1 MNTSQV
7 LVLSPPHLPTFPPSA
22 HSGPAF
28 AIDWAAMHFPRRLGR
43 AALAFVVGAAVA
55 PALGAQDSRGDI
67 SPNPEVRKLEFRGVS
82 DAIDLDDLKA
92 HIYTTAT
99 RCRSFL
105 LAPIC
110 AFSNYRGFEERH
122 YLDHKELARD
132 VLRIQVYYFRKGFRE
147 AQVDTAVTR
156 LNEKEVAVR
165 FDVVEGPPTLV
176 ASLDIVYDSTI
187 LAPKKVRDL
196 TLLHLREPLD
206 LFAMDTMRVNF
217 QNALWE
223 LGYAD
228 ALVDTSS
235 VVHEGAH
242 TADVQ
247 FRLVPNHLTT
257 VGSIVIRG
265 TDEVAP
271 RTVLNLLNFKPGDL
285 YRRSALLE
293 SQRNLYE
300 SNLFKLAAIDVP
312 QSFDTAKTVNIVL
325 REAQLHE
332 ARVSVGFNT
341 VDYVQTEGRFTHY
354 NLLGGARRL
363 DVTGAVGN
371 LFARSLNGKG
381 IFHKQSPDTT
391 ITGSAADFLQ
401 PTWQTSISLTQ
412 PAFIRAKNTLG
423 ITAFAQRRSLP
434 AVFIDRGYG
443 GDVTFTRP
451 VGVRAPLSLTYRFEV
466 TRVEANPPYFCV
478 NFGVCDTTTISALLG
493 HQRLSPLQLQLQVDR
508 SDEPLNP
515 TTGYRATGQLEHASR
530 ITVSDYAYNRA
541 YGEGS
546 LYHRMGSKRNV
557 LAFHARL
564 GFVRPMTGPGGDNV
578 LHPRKRFYAG
588 GSQSVRGY
596 GENQLGPRILTLPH
610 GYLLHSEDVR
620 GGPCDATSEAI
631 RFCNPNDARDSVL
644 KDGKYPTVGDDK
656 FTPRPLGGTSLL
668 EGSVEYRFGLPLV
681 KALQGAVFLDGA
693 VLGERVLNP
702 LQGVNTLANLVHGTG
717 AITPGFGIRYISP
730 VGPIRMD
737 LGFNPSRA
745 EKLAVVTE
753 LEENGKRVIIP
764 LETPRDYSA
773 TGTSTSGFRGFLN
786 RLTLH
791 FSIGQAY

>member
-1 MNTSQV
+1 
-7 LVLSPPHLPTFPPSA
+7 
-22 HSGPAF
+22 
-28 AIDWAAMHFPRRLGR
+28 MHFPRRLGR
-43 AALAFVVGAAVA
+43 AALAMLVGAALA

-67 SPNPEVRKLEFRGVS
+67 SPTPEVRKLEFRGVS
-82 DAIDLDDLKA
+82 DAIDLEDLKA

-99 RCRSFL
+99 KCVSFL

-122 YLDHKELARD
+122 YLDHQELTRD
-132 VLRIQVYYFRKGFRE
+132 VLRIKVYYYRKGFRE
-147 AQVDTAVTR
+147 AEVDTTVTP
-156 LNEKEVAVR
+156 LSEKEVAVR
-165 FDVVEGPPTLV
+165 FDIVEGPPTV
-176 ASLDIVYDSTI
+176 VTAVDVVYDST
-187 LAPKKVRDL
+187 LLTPKKVKSL
-196 TLLHLREPLD
+196 TLLHTGEPLD

-235 VVHEGAH
+235 VVQEAAH
-242 TADVQ
+242 TAQVQ
-247 FRLVPNHLTT
+247 FRLVANHLTT
-257 VGSIVIRG
+257 IDQIVITG
-265 TDEVAP
+265 LDEISP
-271 RTVLNLLNFKPGDL
+271 KTVRNLLTFKQGDL
-285 YRRSALLE
+285 YRRSTILE
-293 SQRNLYE
+293 SQRSLYE

-312 QSFDTAKTVNIVL
+312 QSFDTAKTVNVVL

-363 DVTGAVGN
+363 DVTGTVGN
-371 LFARSLNGKG
+371 LFAHSLNGKG

-401 PTWQTSISLTQ
+401 PTWQASISLTQ
-412 PAFIRAKNTLG
+412 PAFIRARNTLG

-434 AVFIDRGYG
+434 TVFIDRGYG

-478 NFGVCDTTTISALLG
+478 NFGVCDTTTIGALLG
-493 HQRLSPLQLQLQVDR
+493 HQRLSPLLLQLQVDR
-508 SDEPLNP
+508 SDQPLNP
-515 TTGYRATGQLEHASR
+515 TTGYRTTAQLEHASR
-530 ITVSDYAYNRA
+530 LTVSDFAYNRA
-541 YGEGS
+541 YGDGS
-546 LYHRMGSKRNV
+546 LYHTMGGTGNRKSV
-557 LAFHARL
+557 LAFHLRL
-564 GFVRPMTGPGGDNV
+564 GFVRPMKGPRGDDV

-610 GYLLHSEDVR
+610 EYLLHTQDIR
-620 GGPCDATSEAI
+620 GGQCDPTSEAI
-631 RFCNPNDARDSVL
+631 RYCDPNDARDSVP
-644 KDGKYPTVGDDK
+644 KNGVYPTVGDDK

-668 EGSVEYRFGLPLV
+668 EGSVEYRFPLPLIQS
-681 KALQGAVFLDGA
+681 LQGAAFLDGA

-702 LQGVNTLANLVHGTG
+702 LQGVSTLANLVHGTG
-717 AITPGFGIRYISP
+717 AITPGVGIRYISP
-730 VGPIRMD
+730 VGPIRVD

-753 LEENGKRVIIP
+753 LVENGKRVIVP
-764 LETPRDYSA
+764 LETPRLYSP
-773 TGTSTSGFRGFLN
+773 TGSSAGGFRGFLN

-791 FSIGQAY
+791 LSIGQAY

>member
-1 MNTSQV
+1 
-7 LVLSPPHLPTFPPSA
+7 
-22 HSGPAF
+22 
-28 AIDWAAMHFPRRLGR
+28 MHFPRRLRR
-43 AALAFVVGAAVA
+43 AALALAVGAAVA

-67 SPNPEVRKLEFRGVS
+67 SSTPEVRKLEFRGVS
-82 DAIDLDDLKA
+82 DAIDLEDLKA

-99 RCRSFL
+99 KCRSFL

-122 YLDHKELARD
+122 YLDHQELARD
-132 VLRIQVYYFRKGFRE
+132 VLRIKVYYYRKGYRE
-147 AQVDTAVTR
+147 AEVDTTVTP

-165 FDVVEGPPTLV
+165 FDVVEGPPTMLTAV
-176 ASLDIVYDSTI
+176 DVVYDST
-187 LAPKKVRDL
+187 LLTPKKVKSL
-196 TLLHLREPLD
+196 TLLHTGEPLD

-228 ALVDTSS
+228 ALVDSSS
-235 VVHEGAH
+235 VVQDASN
-242 TADVQ
+242 TAQVQ
-247 FRLVPNHLTT
+247 FRLVANHLTT
-257 VGSIVIRG
+257 IDNVVITG
-265 TDEVAP
+265 LDEISP
-271 RTVLNLLNFKPGDL
+271 KTVLNLLTFRKGDL
-285 YRRSALLE
+285 YRRSTVLE
-293 SQRNLYE
+293 SQRALYE
-300 SNLFKLAAIDVP
+300 SNLFRLAALDVP
-312 QSFDTAKTVNIVL
+312 QSFDTAKTVNVVL

-341 VDYVQTEGRFTHY
+341 VDFVQTEGRFTHY

-363 DVTGAVGN
+363 DVTGTVGN
-371 LFARSLNGKG
+371 LFAGSLNGKG
-381 IFHKQSPDTT
+381 IFHKQTPDTT
-391 ITGSAADFLQ
+391 ITGSGADFLQ

-412 PAFIRAKNTLG
+412 PAFIRARNTLAL
-423 ITAFAQRRSLP
+423 TAFAQRRSLP

-451 VGVRAPLSLTYRFEV
+451 VVVRAPLSLSYRFEV

-478 NFGVCDTTTISALLG
+478 NFGVCDTTTIGALLG
-493 HQRLSPLQLQLQVDR
+493 HQRLSPLLLQLQVDR
-508 SDEPLNP
+508 SDQPLNP
-515 TTGYRATGQLEHASR
+515 TTGYRASGQVEHASR
-530 ITVSDYAYNRA
+530 ITVSDFAYNRA
-541 YGEGS
+541 YGDGS
-546 LYHRMGSKRNV
+546 LYHTMGGTGNRRSV
-557 LAFHARL
+557 LAFHLRL
-564 GFVRPMTGPGGDNV
+564 GFVRPMTGPNGDNV

-610 GYLLHSEDVR
+610 GYLIHARDIN
-620 GGPCDATSEAI
+620 GGPCDFTSEAI
-631 RFCNPNDARDSVL
+631 RFCDPNTARDSVD
-644 KDGKYPTVGDDK
+644 KDNDGVFPTIGDDK

-668 EGSVEYRFGLPLV
+668 EGSVEYRFPLPIIRSV
-681 KALQGAVFLDGA
+681 QGAVFLDGA

-730 VGPIRMD
+730 VGPIRID

-753 LEENGKRVIIP
+753 IEENGKRVIIP
-764 LETPRDYSA
+764 LETPRLYSA
-773 TGTSTSGFRGFLN
+773 TGSGAGGFRGFLN

>member
-1 MNTSQV
+1 
-7 LVLSPPHLPTFPPSA
+7 
-22 HSGPAF
+22 
-28 AIDWAAMHFPRRLGR
+28 MHFPRRLGR
-43 AALAFVVGAAVA
+43 AALAMAVGAALA
-55 PALGAQDSRGDI
+55 PALGAQASSSDI
-67 SPNPEVRKLEFRGVS
+67 SPTPEVRKLEFRGVS
-82 DAIDLDDLKA
+82 DAIDLEDLKSR
-92 HIYTTAT
+92 IYTTAT
-99 RCRSFL
+99 KCRSVL

-122 YLDHKELARD
+122 YLDHQELTRD
-132 VLRIQVYYFRKGFRE
+132 VLRIKVYYYRKGYRE
-147 AQVDTAVTR
+147 TQVDTTVTP

-165 FDVVEGPPTLV
+165 FDVVEGPPTLLTSV
-176 ASLDIVYDSTI
+176 DVVYDST
-187 LAPKKVRDL
+187 LLSPKKVRSL
-196 TLLHLREPLD
+196 TLLHVGEPLD
-206 LFAMDTMRVNF
+206 LFAMDTMRVAF

-228 ALVDTSS
+228 ALVDSSS
-235 VVHEGAH
+235 VVDAAAH
-242 TADVQ
+242 TAQVQ
-247 FRLVPNHLTT
+247 FRLVANQLTT
-257 VGSIVIRG
+257 IGSIVVTG
-265 TDEVAP
+265 TDEISP
-271 RTVLNLLNFKPGDL
+271 KTVRNLLTFKEGDL
-285 YRRSALLE
+285 YRRSAILE
-293 SQRNLYE
+293 SQRSLYE

-363 DVTGAVGN
+363 DVTGTIGN
-371 LFARSLNGKG
+371 LMARSLNGKG
-381 IFHKQSPDTT
+381 IFHKQNPDTT

-401 PTWQTSISLTQ
+401 PTWQTSVSLTQ
-412 PAFIRAKNTLG
+412 PAFIRAKNTLALS
-423 ITAFAQRRSLP
+423 AFAQRRSLP

-478 NFGVCDTTTISALLG
+478 NFGVCDTTTIGALLG
-493 HQRLSPLQLQLQVDR
+493 HQRLSPALLTLQVDR
-508 SDEPLNP
+508 SDQPLNP
-515 TTGYRATGQLEHASR
+515 TTGYRARGELEHASR
-530 ITVSDYAYNRA
+530 FTVSDYAYNRV

-546 LYHRMGSKRNV
+546 LYHTMGGTDNRRSV
-557 LAFHARL
+557 LAFHLRL
-564 GFVRPMTGPGGDNV
+564 GFVRPMTGPSGDNV

-610 GYLLHSEDVR
+610 GFLIHAEDTR
-620 GGPCDATSEAI
+620 GGQCDATSEEI
-631 RFCNPNDARDSVL
+631 RFCNPNTARDSVDDNN
-644 KDGKYPTVGDDK
+644 DGVFDIVGPDK

-668 EGSVEYRFGLPLV
+668 EGSVEYRFPLPFIRS
-681 KALQGAVFLDGA
+681 LQGAAFLDGA

-702 LQGVNTLANLVHGTG
+702 LEGVSTLANLVHGTG
-717 AITPGFGIRYISP
+717 AITPGFGIRYLSP
-730 VGPIRMD
+730 VGPIRID

-745 EKLAVVTE
+745 ENLAVVTE
-753 LEENGKRVIIP
+753 LTENGKRRIIP
-764 LETPRDYSA
+764 LETPRLYSA
-773 TGTSTSGFRGFLN
+773 TGSGAGGFRGFLN

-791 FSIGQAY
+791 LSIGQAY

>member
-1 MNTSQV
+1 
-7 LVLSPPHLPTFPPSA
+7 
-22 HSGPAF
+22 
-28 AIDWAAMHFPRRLGR
+28 MHFPRRLRR
-43 AALAFVVGAAVA
+43 AALALAVGAAVA

-67 SPNPEVRKLEFRGVS
+67 SSTPEVRKLEFHGVS
-82 DAIDLDDLKA
+82 DAVDLEDLKA

-99 RCRSFL
+99 KCRSFL

-122 YLDHKELARD
+122 YLDHQELARD
-132 VLRIQVYYFRKGFRE
+132 VLRIKVYYYRKGYRE
-147 AQVDTAVTR
+147 TQVDTTVKP

-165 FDVVEGPPTLV
+165 FDVVEGPPTLLTAV
-176 ASLDIVYDSTI
+176 DVVYDST
-187 LAPKKVRDL
+187 LLSPKKVRSL
-196 TLLHLREPLD
+196 TLLKVGQPLD

-228 ALVDTSS
+228 ALVDSSS
-235 VVHEGAH
+235 VVQDASN
-242 TADVQ
+242 TAQVQ
-247 FRLVPNHLTT
+247 FRLVANHLTT
-257 VGSIVIRG
+257 IDNVVITG
-265 TDEVAP
+265 LDEISP
-271 RTVLNLLNFKPGDL
+271 KTVLNLLTFRKGDL
-285 YRRSALLE
+285 YRRSTVLE
-293 SQRNLYE
+293 SQRALYE
-300 SNLFKLAAIDVP
+300 SNLFRLAALDVP
-312 QSFDTAKTVNIVL
+312 QSFDTAKTVNVVL

-363 DVTGAVGN
+363 DVTGTVGN
-371 LFARSLNGKG
+371 LFAGSLNGKG
-381 IFHKQSPDTT
+381 IFHKQTPDTT
-391 ITGSAADFLQ
+391 ITGSGADFLQ

-412 PAFIRAKNTLG
+412 PAFIRARNTLAL
-423 ITAFAQRRSLP
+423 TAFAQRRSLP

-451 VGVRAPLSLTYRFEV
+451 VGVRAPLSLSYRFEV

-478 NFGVCDTTTISALLG
+478 NFGVCDTTTIGALLG
-493 HQRLSPLQLQLQVDR
+493 HQRLSPLLLQLQVDR
-508 SDEPLNP
+508 SDQPLNP
-515 TTGYRATGQLEHASR
+515 TTGYRASGQVEHASR
-530 ITVSDYAYNRA
+530 ITVSDFAYNRA
-541 YGEGS
+541 YGDGS
-546 LYHRMGSKRNV
+546 LYHTMGGTGNRRSV
-557 LAFHARL
+557 LAFHLRL
-564 GFVRPMTGPGGDNV
+564 GFVRPMTGPNGDNV

-610 GYLLHSEDVR
+610 GYLIHARDIN
-620 GGPCDATSEAI
+620 GGPCDFTSEAI
-631 RFCNPNDARDSVL
+631 RFCDPNTARDSVD
-644 KDGKYPTVGDDK
+644 KDNDGVFPTIGDDK

-668 EGSVEYRFGLPLV
+668 EGSVEYRFPLPIIRSV
-681 KALQGAVFLDGA
+681 QGAVFLDGA

-717 AITPGFGIRYISP
+717 AITPGFGVRYLSP
-730 VGPIRMD
+730 VGPIRID

-753 LEENGKRVIIP
+753 IEENGKRVIIP
-764 LETPRDYSA
+764 LETPRLYSA
-773 TGTSTSGFRGFLN
+773 TGSGAGGFRGFLN

>member
-1 MNTSQV
+1 
-7 LVLSPPHLPTFPPSA
+7 
-22 HSGPAF
+22 
-28 AIDWAAMHFPRRLGR
+28 MHFPRRLGR
-43 AALAFVVGAAVA
+43 AALALLVGAAVA

-67 SPNPEVRKLEFRGVS
+67 SPTPEVRKLEFRGVS
-82 DAIDLDDLKA
+82 DAIDLEDLKA

-99 RCRSFL
+99 KCRSFL

-122 YLDHKELARD
+122 YLDHQELARD
-132 VLRIQVYYFRKGFRE
+132 VLRIKVYYYRKGYRE
-147 AQVDTAVTR
+147 TQVDTTVSR

-165 FDVVEGPPTLV
+165 FDVVEGPPTMV
-176 ASLDIVYDSTI
+176 TAVDVVYDST
-187 LAPKKVRDL
+187 LLTPKKVKSL
-196 TLLHLREPLD
+196 TLLHPGEPLD

-235 VVHEGAH
+235 VVQDAAH
-242 TADVQ
+242 TARVQ
-247 FRLVPNHLTT
+247 FRLVANHLTT
-257 VGSIVIRG
+257 ISNIAITGLHEIS
-265 TDEVAP
+265 P
-271 RTVLNLLNFKPGDL
+271 KTVRNLLTFKEGDL
-285 YRRSALLE
+285 YRRSSLLE
-293 SQRNLYE
+293 SQRSLYE

-312 QSFDTAKTVNIVL
+312 QSFDTAKTVNVVL

-332 ARVSVGFNT
+332 ARASVGFNT
-341 VDYVQTEGRFTHY
+341 VDYVQTDGRFTHY
-354 NLLGGARRL
+354 NLFGGARRL

-412 PAFIRAKNTLG
+412 PAFIRARNTLG

-478 NFGVCDTTTISALLG
+478 NFGVCDTTTIGALLG
-493 HQRLSPLQLQLQVDR
+493 HQRLSPLLLQLQVDR
-508 SDEPLNP
+508 SDQPLNP
-515 TTGYRATGQLEHASR
+515 TTGYRTSAQLEHASR
-530 ITVSDYAYNRA
+530 LTVSDFAYNRA
-541 YGEGS
+541 YGDGA
-546 LYHRMGSKRNV
+546 LYHTMGGKGNRRSV
-557 LAFHARL
+557 LAFHLRL
-564 GFVRPMTGPGGDNV
+564 GFVRPMKGPRGDDV

-620 GGPCDATSEAI
+620 GGQCDATTEAI
-631 RFCNPNDARDSVL
+631 RYCNPDDARDSVL

-668 EGSVEYRFGLPLV
+668 EGSVEYRFPLPLIRS
-681 KALQGAVFLDGA
+681 LQGAAFLDGA

-702 LQGVNTLANLVHGTG
+702 LQGVSTLANLVHGTG
-717 AITPGFGIRYISP
+717 AITPGVGIRYISP
-730 VGPIRMD
+730 VGPIRVD

-753 LEENGKRVIIP
+753 LVENGKRVIIP
-764 LETPRDYSA
+764 LETPRLYSP
-773 TGTSTSGFRGFLN
+773 TGSSAGGFKGFLN

-791 FSIGQAY
+791 LSIGQAY

>member
-1 MNTSQV
+1 
-7 LVLSPPHLPTFPPSA
+7 
-22 HSGPAF
+22 
-28 AIDWAAMHFPRRLGR
+28 MHFPRRLGR
-43 AALAFVVGAAVA
+43 AALALVVSAAVA

-67 SPNPEVRKLEFRGVS
+67 SSTPEVRKLEFRGVS
-82 DAIDLDDLKA
+82 NAIDLEDLKA

-99 RCRSFL
+99 KCRSFL

-122 YLDHKELARD
+122 YLDHQELARD
-132 VLRIQVYYFRKGFRE
+132 VLRIKVYYYRKGYRE
-147 AQVDTAVTR
+147 TQVDTTVTP

-165 FDVVEGPPTLV
+165 FDIAEGPPTLV
-176 ASLDIVYDSTI
+176 TSMDIVYDST
-187 LAPKKVRDL
+187 LLSPKKVKSL
-196 TLLHLREPLD
+196 TLLHAGEPLD
-206 LFAMDTMRVNF
+206 LFRMDTMTVSF

-228 ALVDTSS
+228 ALVDSSS
-235 VVHEGAH
+235 VVHDQTN

-247 FRLVPNHLTT
+247 FRLVANHLTT
-257 VGSIVIRG
+257 IGSIAITG
-265 TDEVAP
+265 TQKIMP
-271 RTVLNLLNFKPGDL
+271 KTVLNLLTFKPGDL
-285 YRRSALLE
+285 YRRSAILE
-293 SQRNLYE
+293 SQRSLYE

-312 QSFDTAKTVNIVL
+312 QSFDTAKTVNVVV

-332 ARVSVGFNT
+332 ARVSFGFNT
-341 VDYVQTEGRFTHY
+341 VDYFQTEGRFTDY

-363 DVTGAVGN
+363 DLTGTVGN
-371 LFARSLNGKG
+371 LFARPLNGKG
-381 IFHKQSPDTT
+381 IFHRQNPDTT

-401 PTWQTSISLTQ
+401 PTWQTSASLTQ
-412 PAFIRAKNTLG
+412 PAFLRAKNTLALS
-423 ITAFAQRRSLP
+423 AFAQRRSLP

-466 TRVEANPPYFCV
+466 TRVEANAPYFCV
-478 NFGVCDTTTISALLG
+478 NFGVCDTTTYSALLG
-493 HQRLSPLQLQLQVDR
+493 HQRLSPVTLQLQVDR
-508 SDEPLNP
+508 SDQPLNP

-530 ITVSDYAYNRA
+530 LTVSDFAYNRA

-546 LYHRMGSKRNV
+546 LYHSMGSKRNV
-557 LAFHARL
+557 LAFHARI
-564 GFVRPMTGPGGDNV
+564 GFVRPMKGPSGDDV

-610 GYLLHSEDVR
+610 GYLIHAEDVR
-620 GGPCDATSEAI
+620 GGPCDATSEEI

-644 KDGKYPTVGDDK
+644 KNGQYPTVGDEK

-668 EGSVEYRFGLPLV
+668 EGSVEYRFGLPFIQS
-681 KALQGAVFLDGA
+681 LQGAVFVDGA

-702 LQGVNTLANLVHGTG
+702 LAGVSTLADLVHGTG
-717 AITPGFGIRYISP
+717 AITPGFGVRYLSP
-730 VGPIRMD
+730 VGPIRID
-737 LGFNPSRA
+737 LGFNPSRS

-753 LEENGKRVIIP
+753 LEENGKRVIVP
-764 LETPRDYSA
+764 LETPRTYSA
-773 TGTSTSGFRGFLN
+773 TGTSAGGIRGLLN

-791 FSIGQAY
+791 LSIGQAY

>member
-1 MNTSQV
+1 
-7 LVLSPPHLPTFPPSA
+7 
-22 HSGPAF
+22 
-28 AIDWAAMHFPRRLGR
+28 MHFPRRLGR
-43 AALAFVVGAAVA
+43 AALALVVGAAVA

-67 SPNPEVRKLEFRGVS
+67 SPTPEVRKLEFRGVS

-122 YLDHKELARD
+122 YLDHRELARD
-132 VLRIQVYYFRKGFRE
+132 VLRIKVYYFRKGFRE
-147 AQVDTAVTR
+147 AQVDTAVTQ

-176 ASLDIVYDSTI
+176 TSVDIVYDST
-187 LAPKKVRDL
+187 LLTPKKVRDL
-196 TLLHLREPLD
+196 TLLRAGQPLD
-206 LFAMDTMRVNF
+206 LFAMDTMRLGF

-228 ALVDTSS
+228 ALVDSSS
-235 VVHEGAH
+235 VVHEEAH
-242 TADVQ
+242 TAEVQ
-247 FRLVPNHLTT
+247 FRLVANHLTT
-257 VGSIVIRG
+257 IGKITVTG
-265 TDEVAP
+265 TDDVNP
-271 RTVLNLLNFKPGDL
+271 RTVLNMLNFKVGDL
-285 YRRSALLE
+285 YRRSSLLE

-312 QSFDTAKTVNIVL
+312 QSFDTAKTVNVVL

-341 VDYVQTEGRFTHY
+341 VDYVQTEGRFTNY
-354 NLLGGARRL
+354 NTFGGARRL
-363 DVTGAVGN
+363 DLTGTVGN
-371 LFARSLNGKG
+371 LMARSLNGKG
-381 IFHKQSPDTT
+381 IFHKQNPDTT

-401 PTWQTSISLTQ
+401 PTWQTSASLTQ
-412 PAFIRAKNTLG
+412 PAFIRAKNTLAL
-423 ITAFAQRRSLP
+423 TAFAQRRSLP

-451 VGVRAPLSLTYRFEV
+451 IGVRAPLSLTYRFEV

-478 NFGVCDTTTISALLG
+478 NFGVCDTTTMSALLG
-493 HQRLSPLQLQLQVDR
+493 HQRLSPLQLQVQVDR

-515 TTGYRATGQLEHASR
+515 STGYRATGQLEHASR

-541 YGEGS
+541 YGEAS
-546 LYHRMGSKRNV
+546 LYHRLGGKLNV
-557 LAFHARL
+557 VAFHARL

-610 GYLLHSEDVR
+610 GYLINAPDIR

-631 RFCNPNDARDSVL
+631 RFCDPNFATDSEPD
-644 KDGKYPTVGDDK
+644 KNGKFPRVGDDK

-668 EGSVEYRFGLPLV
+668 EGSVEYRFPMPLI
-681 KALQGAVFLDGA
+681 KSLQGAVFVDGA

-702 LQGVNTLANLVHGTG
+702 LAGVNTLANLVHGTG
-717 AITPGFGIRYISP
+717 AITPGAGIRYISP
-730 VGPIRMD
+730 VGPIRID

-753 LEENGKRVIIP
+753 LEENGKRVIVP
-764 LETPRDYSA
+764 LETPRTYSA

-791 FSIGQAY
+791 LSIGQAY

>member
-1 MNTSQV
+1 
-7 LVLSPPHLPTFPPSA
+7 
-22 HSGPAF
+22 
-28 AIDWAAMHFPRRLGR
+28 MHFPRRLGR
-43 AALAFVVGAAVA
+43 AALAMLVGAALA

-67 SPNPEVRKLEFRGVS
+67 SPTPEVRKLEFRGVS
-82 DAIDLDDLKA
+82 DAIDLEDLKA

-99 RCRSFL
+99 KCVSFL

-122 YLDHKELARD
+122 YLDHQELTRD
-132 VLRIQVYYFRKGFRE
+132 VLRIKVYYYRKGFRE
-147 AQVDTAVTR
+147 AEVDTTVTP
-156 LNEKEVAVR
+156 LSEKEVAVR
-165 FDVVEGPPTLV
+165 FDIVEGPPTV
-176 ASLDIVYDSTI
+176 VTAVDVVYDST
-187 LAPKKVRDL
+187 LLTPKKVKSL
-196 TLLHLREPLD
+196 TLLHTGEPLD

-235 VVHEGAH
+235 VVQEAAH
-242 TADVQ
+242 TAQVQ
-247 FRLVPNHLTT
+247 FRLVANHLTT
-257 VGSIVIRG
+257 IDQIVITG
-265 TDEVAP
+265 LDEISP
-271 RTVLNLLNFKPGDL
+271 KTVRNLLTFKQGDL
-285 YRRSALLE
+285 YRRSTILE
-293 SQRNLYE
+293 SQRSLYE

-312 QSFDTAKTVNIVL
+312 QSFDTAKTVNVVL

-363 DVTGAVGN
+363 DVTGTVGN
-371 LFARSLNGKG
+371 LFAHSLNGKG

-401 PTWQTSISLTQ
+401 PTWQASISLTQ
-412 PAFIRAKNTLG
+412 PAFIRARNTLG

-478 NFGVCDTTTISALLG
+478 NFGVCDTTTIGALLG
-493 HQRLSPLQLQLQVDR
+493 HQRLSPLLLQLQVDR
-508 SDEPLNP
+508 SDQPLNP
-515 TTGYRATGQLEHASR
+515 TTGYRTTAQLEHASR
-530 ITVSDYAYNRA
+530 LTVSDFAYNRA
-541 YGEGS
+541 YGDGS
-546 LYHRMGSKRNV
+546 LYHTMGGTGNRKSV
-557 LAFHARL
+557 LAFHLRL
-564 GFVRPMTGPGGDNV
+564 GFVRPMKGPRGDDV

-610 GYLLHSEDVR
+610 EYLLHTQDIR
-620 GGPCDATSEAI
+620 GGQCDPTSEAI
-631 RFCNPNDARDSVL
+631 RYCDPNDARDSVP
-644 KDGKYPTVGDDK
+644 KNGVYPTVGDDK

-668 EGSVEYRFGLPLV
+668 EGSVEYRFPLPLIQS
-681 KALQGAVFLDGA
+681 LQGAAFLDGA

-702 LQGVNTLANLVHGTG
+702 LQGVSTLANLVHGTG
-717 AITPGFGIRYISP
+717 AITPGVGIRYISP
-730 VGPIRMD
+730 VGPIRVD

-753 LEENGKRVIIP
+753 LVENGKRVIVP
-764 LETPRDYSA
+764 LETPRLYSP
-773 TGTSTSGFRGFLN
+773 TGSSAGGFRGFLN

-791 FSIGQAY
+791 LSIGQAY

>member
-1 MNTSQV
+1 M
-7 LVLSPPHLPTFPPSA
+7 HL
-22 HSGPAF
+22 
-28 AIDWAAMHFPRRLGR
+28 PRRLGR
-43 AALAFVVGAAVA
+43 AALALAVSAAVA
-55 PALGAQDSRGDI
+55 PALGAQGSRGDI
-67 SPNPEVRKLEFRGVS
+67 SSTPEVRKLEFRGVS
-82 DAIDLDDLKA
+82 DAIDLADLESR
-92 HIYTTAT
+92 IYTTAT
-99 RCRSFL
+99 KCRSFL

-132 VLRIQVYYFRKGFRE
+132 VLRIKVYYYQKGYRE
-147 AQVDTAVTR
+147 TQVDTAVTR

-165 FDVVEGPPTLV
+165 FDIVEGPPTLITDV
-176 ASLDIVYDSTI
+176 NVVYDST
-187 LAPKKVRDL
+187 LLTPKKVRSL
-196 TLLHLREPLD
+196 TLLHPGEPLD

-235 VVHEGAH
+235 VVND
-242 TADVQ
+242 TARTARVQ
-247 FRLVPNHLTT
+247 FRLVPNQVTT
-257 VGSIVIRG
+257 IGNVVITG
-265 TDEVAP
+265 TKEIAP
-271 RTVLNLLNFKPGDL
+271 RTVLNLLSFRQGDL
-285 YRRSALLE
+285 YRRSTILE

-300 SNLFKLAAIDVP
+300 SNLFKLATIEVP
-312 QSFDTAKTVNIVL
+312 QTFDTAKTVNIVL

-332 ARVSVGFNT
+332 ARASVGFNT
-341 VDYVQTEGRFTHY
+341 VDYVQTEGRYTDY
-354 NLLGGARRL
+354 NLFGGARRL
-363 DVTGAVGN
+363 DVTGTAGN
-371 LFARSLNGKG
+371 LMARSLNGKG
-381 IFHKQSPDTT
+381 IFHKQNPDTT

-412 PAFIRAKNTLG
+412 PSFLSAVKNSLAL
-423 ITAFAQRRSLP
+423 TAFAQRRSLP

-443 GDVTFTRP
+443 GDVTFTRL
-451 VGVRAPLSLTYRFEV
+451 VGVRAPLSLMYRFEV

-478 NFGVCDTTTISALLG
+478 NFGVCDTTTINTLLG
-493 HQRLSPLQLQLQVDR
+493 HQRLSPLLLQIQADR
-508 SDEPLNP
+508 SDQPLNP
-515 TTGYRATGQLEHASR
+515 TTGYRAHGELEHASR
-530 ITVSDYAYNRA
+530 LTVSDYAYNRA

-546 LYHRMGSKRNV
+546 LYHRMGGRNSV

-564 GFVRPMTGPGGDNV
+564 GFVRAMTGSNGDNV

-610 GYLLHSEDVR
+610 GYLIHALDAN
-620 GGPCDATSEAI
+620 GNPCDASSEAI
-631 RFCNPNDARDSVL
+631 RFCDPNTATDSQPDKNGVF
-644 KDGKYPTVGDDK
+644 KPIGPDK

-668 EGSVEYRFGLPLV
+668 EGSVEYRFPLPLV
-681 KALQGAVFLDGA
+681 KSLQGAVFVDGA
-693 VLGERVLNP
+693 VVGERVLNP
-702 LQGVNTLANLVHGTG
+702 LRGVSTLANLVKGTG
-717 AITPGFGIRYISP
+717 AITPGFGVRYLSP
-730 VGPIRMD
+730 VGPIRVD

-764 LETPRDYSA
+764 LETPRLYDA
-773 TGTSTSGFRGFLN
+773 TGSGTSGIRGLLN

-791 FSIGQAY
+791 LSIGQAY

>member
-1 MNTSQV
+1 
-7 LVLSPPHLPTFPPSA
+7 
-22 HSGPAF
+22 
-28 AIDWAAMHFPRRLGR
+28 MHFPRRLGR
-43 AALAFVVGAAVA
+43 AALAMLVGAAVA

-67 SPNPEVRKLEFRGVS
+67 SPTPEVRKLEFRGVS
-82 DAIDLDDLKA
+82 DAIDLEDLKA

-99 RCRSFL
+99 KCRSFL

-122 YLDHKELARD
+122 YLDHQELARD
-132 VLRIQVYYFRKGFRE
+132 VLRIKVYYYRKGYRE
-147 AQVDTAVTR
+147 AEVDTTVTP

-165 FDVVEGPPTLV
+165 FDVVEGPPTMLTAV
-176 ASLDIVYDSTI
+176 DVVYDST
-187 LAPKKVRDL
+187 LLTPKKVKSL
-196 TLLHLREPLD
+196 TLLHPGEPLD

-235 VVHEGAH
+235 VVQEAAH
-242 TADVQ
+242 TAQVQ
-247 FRLVPNHLTT
+247 FRLVANHLTT
-257 VGSIVIRG
+257 ISSIVITG
-265 TDEVAP
+265 LDEISP
-271 RTVLNLLNFKPGDL
+271 KTVRNLLTFKAGDL
-285 YRRSALLE
+285 YRRSSILE
-293 SQRNLYE
+293 SQRSLYE

-363 DVTGAVGN
+363 DVTGTVGN
-371 LFARSLNGKG
+371 LFAGSLNGKG

-412 PAFIRAKNTLG
+412 PAFIRARNTLG

-478 NFGVCDTTTISALLG
+478 NFGVCDTTTIGALLG
-493 HQRLSPLQLQLQVDR
+493 HQRLSPLMLQLQVDR
-508 SDEPLNP
+508 SDQPLNP
-515 TTGYRATGQLEHASR
+515 TTGYRTTAQLEHASR
-530 ITVSDYAYNRA
+530 LTVSDFAYNRA
-541 YGEGS
+541 YGDGA
-546 LYHRMGSKRNV
+546 LYHTMGGTANRKSV
-557 LAFHARL
+557 LAFHLRL
-564 GFVRPMTGPGGDNV
+564 GFVRPMKGPRGDDV

-610 GYLLHSEDVR
+610 EYLLHTADIR
-620 GGPCDATSEAI
+620 GGQCDPTSEAI
-631 RFCNPNDARDSVL
+631 RFCDPNDARDSVP
-644 KDGKYPTVGDDK
+644 KNGIYPTVGDDK

-668 EGSVEYRFGLPLV
+668 EGSVEYRFPLPLIRS
-681 KALQGAVFLDGA
+681 LQGAAFIDGA

-702 LQGVNTLANLVHGTG
+702 LEGVSTLADLVHGTG
-717 AITPGFGIRYISP
+717 AITPGVGIRYISP
-730 VGPIRMD
+730 VGPIRVD
-737 LGFNPSRA
+737 IGFNPSRA

-753 LEENGKRVIIP
+753 LVENGKRVIIP
-764 LETPRDYSA
+764 LETPRLYSP
-773 TGTSTSGFRGFLN
+773 TGSSAGGFRGFLN

-791 FSIGQAY
+791 LSIGQAY

>member
-1 MNTSQV
+1 
-7 LVLSPPHLPTFPPSA
+7 
-22 HSGPAF
+22 
-28 AIDWAAMHFPRRLGR
+28 MHFPRRLGR
-43 AALAFVVGAAVA
+43 AALAMLVGAAVA
-55 PALGAQDSRGDI
+55 PALGAQVSRGDI
-67 SPNPEVRKLEFRGVS
+67 SSTPEVRKLEFHGVS
-82 DAIDLDDLKA
+82 DAIDLEDLKA

-99 RCRSFL
+99 KCRSIL

-122 YLDHKELARD
+122 YLDHQELARD
-132 VLRIQVYYFRKGFRE
+132 VLRIKVYYFRKGFRE
-147 AQVDTAVTR
+147 TQVDTTVTP

-165 FDVVEGPPTLV
+165 FDIVEGPPTLLTAV
-176 ASLDIVYDSTI
+176 DIVYDST
-187 LAPKKVRDL
+187 LLSRKKVNSL
-196 TLLHLREPLD
+196 TLLHVGEPLD

-228 ALVDTSS
+228 ALVDSSS
-235 VVHEGAH
+235 VVQDAAN
-242 TADVQ
+242 TAQVQ
-247 FRLVPNHLTT
+247 FRLVANHLTT
-257 VGSIVIRG
+257 IDTVVIRG
-265 TDEVAP
+265 LDEIAP
-271 RTVLNLLNFKPGDL
+271 KTVRNLLTFKEGDL
-285 YRRSALLE
+285 YRRSTILA
-293 SQRNLYE
+293 SQRALYE

-332 ARVSVGFNT
+332 ARVSAGFNT
-341 VDYVQTEGRFTHY
+341 VDYVQTEARFTHY

-363 DVTGAVGN
+363 DVTGTMGN

-381 IFHKQSPDTT
+381 IFHRQNPDTT
-391 ITGSAADFLQ
+391 ITGSGADFLQ
-401 PTWQTSISLTQ
+401 PTWQTSVSLTQ
-412 PAFIRAKNTLG
+412 PAFIRARNTLAL
-423 ITAFAQRRSLP
+423 TAFAQRRSLP

-478 NFGVCDTTTISALLG
+478 NFGVCDTTTIGALLG
-493 HQRLSPLQLQLQVDR
+493 HQRLSPLQLQIQVDR
-508 SDEPLNP
+508 SDQPLNP
-515 TTGYRATGQLEHASR
+515 TTGYRASGQIEHASR
-530 ITVSDYAYNRA
+530 LTVSDFAYNRV
-541 YGEGS
+541 YGDGS
-546 LYHRMGSKRNV
+546 LYHTMGGTNNRRSV
-557 LAFHARL
+557 LAFHMRL
-564 GFVRPMTGPGGDNV
+564 GFVRPMKGPSGDDV

-610 GYLLHSEDVR
+610 GYLIHAEDVR
-620 GGPCDATSEAI
+620 GGSCDATTDQI

-644 KDGKYPTVGDDK
+644 KDGEYKIVGDDK

-668 EGSVEYRFGLPLV
+668 EGSVEYRFPLPVLQD
-681 KALQGAVFLDGA
+681 LQGAVFLDGA

-702 LQGVNTLANLVHGTG
+702 LQGVNTLADLVHGTG
-717 AITPGFGIRYISP
+717 AITPGLGVRYLSP
-730 VGPIRMD
+730 VGPIRID

-753 LEENGKRVIIP
+753 LEENGKRVIVP
-764 LETPRDYSA
+764 LTTPRLYSA
-773 TGTSTSGFRGFLN
+773 TGSGARGLRGFLN